1 MKSGVSIKLDGDIA
15 MPAVYLLSVAALS
28 HSHDWVAA
36 VETMRPLQPD
46 ALTHWRVLGPKA
58 FTGVG

>member
-1 MKSGVSIKLDGDIA
+1 MKSGVSVKLDGDTA
-15 MPAVYLLSVAALS
+15 MPSVYLLSVAALS
-28 HSHDWVAA
+28 HSHDWVAV
-36 VETMRPLQPD
+36 VETVRPVQLG